1 MEMFQ
6 YDFLF
11 ILFILQQKYSGQNV
25 IFINKLLLYVT
36 C

>member
-1 MEMFQ
+1 MIF
-6 YDFLF
+6 YLF
-11 ILFILQQKYSGQNV
+11 YNILQQKYSEQNV